1 MVDHARAL
9 RLTSGQDPLIPRD
22 LEVETRMLQWLT
34 DEEPELIMT
43 QLRKSLTRRKWLRG
57 ITREEVAS
65 DSGSDSDDEDYS
77 EADSEADREG

>member
-1 MVDHARAL
+1 
-9 RLTSGQDPLIPRD
+9 
-22 LEVETRMLQWLT
+22 
-34 DEEPELIMT
+34 MT

-57 ITREEVAS
+57 ITREEVTS